1 MQMVDRI
8 AEILKTEYSTR
19 FDKIR
24 KDMVVTSFY
33 KYGPIRENYGSGRI
47 DAIATAENCIE
58 AFKKDGNTEHLADAA
73 NYLMFQFMYPLPGQ
87 EYRPTDSGHSVKP
100 VGTPINEER

>member
-1 MQMVDRI
+1 MQMIDRI

-33 KYGPIRENYGSGRI
+33 KYGPIRENYGSG
-47 DAIATAENCIE
+47 
-58 AFKKDGNTEHLADAA
+58 
-73 NYLMFQFMYPLPGQ
+73 
-87 EYRPTDSGHSVKP
+87 HSVKP
-100 VGTPINEER
+100 VGTPVNEER

>member
-1 MQMVDRI
+1 MQMIDRI

-33 KYGPIRENYGSGRI
+33 KYGPIRENYGSG
-47 DAIATAENCIE
+47 
-58 AFKKDGNTEHLADAA
+58 
-73 NYLMFQFMYPLPGQ
+73 
-87 EYRPTDSGHSVKP
+87 HSVKP
-100 VGTPINEER
+100 HSIFLLIVCLPFFIYRCTDGLYAVSAVGTAVLLSRKRVHKLKQ